1 LVSTV
6 TPQRRIAAGCG
17 DVFPENHTTDNVA
30 SEVPGVAMAENDAAS
45 LGTGVPGDYCIAITI
60 WRRT

>member
-6 TPQRRIAAGCG
+6 TPQRRIAADCG

-45 LGTGVPGDYCIAITI
+45 LD
-60 WRRT
+60 